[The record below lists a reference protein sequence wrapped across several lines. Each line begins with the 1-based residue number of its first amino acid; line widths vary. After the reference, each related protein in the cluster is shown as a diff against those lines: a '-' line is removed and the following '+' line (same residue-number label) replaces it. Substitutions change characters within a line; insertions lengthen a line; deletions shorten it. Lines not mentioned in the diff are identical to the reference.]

1 MHYSKLIQFE
11 TTISEIM
18 TTMIETISYPL
29 ISLEGEYLD
38 EIKVTWDFANQTSKH
53 VIHRAL
59 IKERSNSRYG
69 NSSTKT
75 RSEVRGGGKK
85 PWRQKGT
92 GKARAG
98 SNRSPLWR
106 GGGVIFGP
114 KPKHYSLKLNRKEHK
129 VALSTAMFNA
139 APKTAIIKDF
149 SNNLDSP
156 NTKHV
161 KRILENL
168 GIENK
173 NKVLILVSEK
183 SNNLILS
190 CRNIPSVSLVSD
202 SQLNIKEILNVDFI
216 LATQKALEDL
226 QELYNDH

>member
-1 MHYSKLIQFE
+1 
-11 TTISEIM
+11 M